1 MLFYL
6 LLKWQPL
13 ELEIIVEQIKGG
25 WDIYHSVNGTKNQV
39 QNQNKRSD
47 FLSKT
52 GTISS
57 LSKVLD
63 KTEYPFK
70 KSFWLSFRAQ
80 AS

>member
-1 MLFYL
+1 MLFSL

-13 ELEIIVEQIKGG
+13 ELEIIAVQIQGG

-57 LSKVLD
+57 LSK
-63 KTEYPFK
+63 F
-70 KSFWLSFRAQ
+70 
-80 AS
+80 